1 MAAGQQWY
9 AAGIPPW
16 HLWGNTQRIDAV
28 VQDSSI
34 AQRTASPGQ
43 LVKVEYGRPE
53 VWRWLLSARLLEG
66 PASPAVST
74 QVEVAFDVI
83 VGIGRAAIIM
93 QSPGAVQD
101 KAFEQFFFQWGP
113 LGPFPRQAH
122 LYSSEV
128 LAPNRLLTTDPP
140 FPNQAGFPVPGAFV
154 TGPSVISELAAQDI
168 QVSCRVIAL
177 APPGAASLGATVT
190 VEVSAQFAP
199 VGHVRPEWYQDP
211 PLYSGSEQAG
221 H

>member
-1 MAAGQQWY
+1 MTQAQWLPT
-9 AAGIPPW
+9 GIPPW
-16 HLWGNTQRIDAV
+16 HLWGNTQRIAAV
-28 VQDSSI
+28 VQSS
-34 AQRTASPGQ
+34 AAAVRTASPGQ

-53 VWRWLLSARLLEG
+53 SWHWILSARLLEG
-66 PASPAVST
+66 PASPLVST

-83 VGIGRAAIIM
+83 VGVGRAAIIM
-93 QSPGAVQD
+93 ASIGAIQD

-122 LYSSEV
+122 LYSTQV
-128 LAPNRLLTTDPP
+128 LAPNRVLTTDPP
-140 FPNQAGFPVPGAFV
+140 FPNQEGFPVPGAFV
-154 TGPSVISELAAQDI
+154 TGPSLIDTLVAQDI

-177 APPGAASLGATVT
+177 APPAAASIGATVT

-199 VGHVRPEWYQDP
+199 VSHVRPEWYNDP
-211 PLYSGSEQAG
+211 PTFNGSEAAG